1 MSEDEIP
8 YLKVRAVRDETGA
21 SHEECR
27 QALHDSDGDVDAAV
41 SLWFRRRREASAR
54 GAAGAAPPG
63 AARPGASPNGAAP
76 NGAGQDQS
84 QPTRSQ

>member
-27 QALHDSDGDVDAAV
+27 QALRDSDGDVDAAV
-41 SLWFRRRREASAR
+41 SLWFQRRREASAR
-54 GAAGAAPPG
+54 GASGAA
-63 AARPGASPNGAAP
+63 PNGAAP
-76 NGAGQDQS
+76 NGAGHDQS
-84 QPTRSQ
+84 QPTRSK

>member
-1 MSEDEIP
+1 MSEDEFP

-27 QALHDSDGDVDAAV
+27 EALRQSGGDVDAAV
-41 SLWFRRRREASAR
+41 SLWFARRREASAR
-54 GAAGAAPPG
+54 PSSGS
-63 AARPGASPNGAAP
+63 ASN
-76 NGAGQDQS
+76 AGQDQS

>member
-1 MSEDEIP
+1 MSEDEFP

-27 QALHDSDGDVDAAV
+27 QALRESGGEVDAAV
-41 SLWFRRRREASAR
+41 SGWFARRREASAR
-54 GAAGAAPPG
+54 PSPGSPPN
-63 AARPGASPNGAAP
+63 A
-76 NGAGQDQS
+76 AGQDQS